1 MNVSPRLGDVPPFAT
16 TRRRNHAP
24 SALSHPLDAF
34 ELEQRRVAGGAL
46 APRVLEPL
54 VSLTLHAWRSVE
66 SDEALRAT
74 PRLAA
79 LAAQHASARVRFQVV
94 VIGEFG
100 VVVVVVDVVV
110 VIDVVVAIVVEFVV
124 AIVVVVVVVVVVIVG
139 VVNIII
145 VIVIVVI
152 VGGVVLNARKNA
164 RNGDDRPAAASGAR
178 GARLG
183 SRSTTRAA
191 PCVRQRI
198 ETRDEPTAD
207 TV

>member
-1 MNVSPRLGDVPPFAT
+1 MSPRLGDVPPFAT

-46 APRVLEPL
+46 APRALEPL

-94 VIGEFG
+94 VIGGFG
-100 VVVVVVDVVV
+100 VVVVVVVVDVVV

-124 AIVVVVVVVVVVIVG
+124 AIVVVVVVVVVVIIG
-139 VVNIII
+139 VVNIIIVI

-152 VGGVVLNARKNA
+152 VGGVVLNAR
-164 RNGDDRPAAASGAR
+164 NGDDRPAAASGSR

-183 SRSTTRAA
+183 PRSTTRAV
-191 PCVRQRI
+191 PCVRQGV
-198 ETRDEPTAD
+198 ETRNEPIAG